1 MLEELESLA
10 DLNGS
15 LPLPLRL
22 VTAHSG
28 SDAWSEAEACEYF
41 GALAQARVCGANP
54 YPEPRRSPEPCRLS
68 SAER

>member
-22 VTAHSG
+22 VNAHSG

-41 GALAQARVCGANP
+41 GALAPRALLVRV
-54 YPEPRRSPEPCRLS
+54 RVR
-68 SAER
+68 AEA